1 VSPGAAA
8 RTSERDGMHAT
19 RLLSVGLVFLAFAG
33 FLALAGCKEDT
44 PTDLGA
50 VLRTPPDTLRAIDLT
65 ATRIDTVFSVPVSMG
80 RSSTPQ
86 VGQFGPYTSQ
96 VLYAMKLPTWTV
108 DELGDTLRLDTANL
122 TIALGSTL
130 GDTPFDGILRL
141 GLAEVQPDQRGWET
155 DSVLTRLPDLTA
167 TPVAND
173 ITLDASGFD
182 DDSQLLF
189 DLQLPNFTDY
199 DSVRAAGDSLEVNVA
214 VVLRGFDSGAPGFL
228 EYTYRGSSNDPT
240 AVFNGFSND
249 DPSSAI
255 LTATPLRQMA
265 VVEYDSTYSPGT
277 NWVISDGHR
286 QHTWMVFD
294 ELSTVLPPDAFVH
307 RADFVLT
314 QVDSASG
321 LSFGTS
327 PSLGVMI
334 PLDTT
339 QVFSEEQNTLALSF
353 SAPLDNVPGSQVS
366 LNVTAYLLDQQ
377 EGTVANSGMILRL
390 SNEGSKVRHF
400 EYHGVDDPDPAV
412 RPRIRIYYGLPAD
425 FGDGP

>member
-1 VSPGAAA
+1 
-8 RTSERDGMHAT
+8 MHST
-19 RLLSVGLVFLAFAG
+19 RRLSVRLALLA

-50 VLRTPPDTLRAIDLT
+50 VLRTPPDSVHVVDLS

-80 RSSTPQ
+80 RSATPQ
-86 VGQFGPYTSQ
+86 VGQLGPYTSQ
-96 VLYAMKLPTWTV
+96 VLYAMKLPTWKV
-108 DELGDTLRLDTANL
+108 DEVGDTLRLDTANL

-130 GDTPFDGILRL
+130 GDAPFDGVMRL
-141 GLAEVQPDQRGWET
+141 GVGEVQPDQRGWQT
-155 DSVLTRLPDLTA
+155 DSILTQLPDLTTA
-167 TPVAND
+167 TVADD
-173 ITLDASGFD
+173 ITLDAAGFD

-189 DLQLPNFTDY
+189 DLQLANFADY
-199 DSVRAAGDSLEVNVA
+199 DSVRASGDSLEVNVA
-214 VVLRGFDSGAPGFL
+214 VVLRGFDSGSPGFL
-228 EYTYRGSSNDPT
+228 EYPTNVSSSVPS

-255 LTATPLRQMA
+255 LTATPLRQLA

-277 NWVISDGHR
+277 NWVVSDGYR
-286 QHTWMVFD
+286 QHTWVVFD
-294 ELSTVLPPDAFVH
+294 SISTVLPPEAFVH

-321 LSFGTS
+321 LSFGDS

-353 SAPLDNVPGSQVS
+353 STALDNVPGGQVS
-366 LNVTAYLLDQQ
+366 LNVTAYMLDQQ
-377 EGTVANSGMILRL
+377 ERSVENSGMILRL

-400 EYHGVDDPDPAV
+400 EYHGVEDPDPAV
-412 RPRIRIYYGLPAD
+412 RPRIRVYYGLPAD
-425 FGDGP
+425 FGDAP